1 MAADSGPVQQDRQ
14 YDGQQDV
21 SGRRVLAVASG
32 GGHFKQLVRLA
43 PRLPEVH
50 SVTWVTHDTGLAE
63 DLLAAA
69 GRSADPLVH
78 VPYAAPRDL
87 SNLTRDA
94 LEVRRLL
101 RREPHDL
108 AVSTGA
114 GIAATVLPMA
124 RRMGLR
130 SVFIESATRVEG
142 PSLSGRILQRLPGV
156 ELYSQH
162 PDGQGFGPR
171 WQVVGSVHD
180 EFTPGPS
187 APRSSIARAVV
198 TLGTIRPYGFRRL
211 VDRLLRI
218 LPTDAE
224 VLWQTGATDVAD
236 LPIDGRVAVP
246 APELEAAVA
255 EADVVIAHAGTGTAL
270 TAFELGRCPVLVP
283 RRVAH
288 HEHIDDHQVG
298 TAAALAKRGLAL
310 HAEVQELSEELLLT
324 AAARSVA
331 RRPHLPV
338 LPL

>member
-1 MAADSGPVQQDRQ
+1 MTGVNERDADDRGEQ
-14 YDGQQDV
+14 RPA
-21 SGRRVLAVASG
+21 RRVLAVASG
-32 GGHFKQLVRLA
+32 GGHFKQLVRLI
-43 PRLPEVH
+43 PRLQHVSH
-50 SVTWVTHDTGLAE
+50 VTWVTHDTGLAE
-63 DLLAAA
+63 DLLRTA
-69 GRSADPLVH
+69 GRQDDPLLH

-87 SNLTRDA
+87 PNLTRDA
-94 LEVRRLL
+94 VEVRRLL

-124 RRMGLR
+124 RTMGLR

-162 PDGQGFGPR
+162 LDGNGFGVR

-180 EFTPGPS
+180 EFTPGPT
-187 APRSSIARAVV
+187 APRGAITRVVV

-211 VDRLLRI
+211 IDRLLAV
-218 LPTDAE
+218 LPADAE

-246 APELEAAVA
+246 APELEAAMA

-283 RRVAH
+283 RRAAH
-288 HEHIDDHQVG
+288 GEHIDDHQVG
-298 TAAALAKRGLAL
+298 TAAALADRGLAL
-310 HAEVQELSEELLLT
+310 HAEVEVLTEGLLLT

-331 RRPHLPV
+331 RLDQAPV